1 MYSFKYFHIAIICSL
16 FLLNSCKTNTKEEA
30 EINSIKTPVSTEV
43 LRSVT
48 MDEFVTLQALSAYTK
63 KETVRASS
71 SGYIVSLK
79 RTLGE
84 KIKAGELI
92 LQIKTKEASALKSL
106 PQDSALHI
114 IGLIE
119 IKANSDGIISQMDHH
134 QGDFIS
140 EGDAL
145 LTMSQPRSL
154 VFYLKVPFSERASI
168 HPGESYPLLFPDG
181 KRITGKVTRLLTT
194 IEAGSQSE
202 DYLIEPQSSEMIPEN
217 LWIQVKIKKLS
228 HKGSYSLPKECVQS
242 NEAQTEFWVM
252 RILND
257 SLAIRV
263 NIKKGIESD
272 SLTEILFPR
281 FKPEDKFVSKGS
293 YGLSDT
299 ARIEIV
305 K

>member
-1 MYSFKYFHIAIICSL
+1 MNSFKYFQIPVICGFFL
-16 FLLNSCKTNTKEEA
+16 FTGCKTTPKEEA
-30 EINSIKTPVSTEV
+30 ELNSIKTPVSTEK
-43 LRSVT
+43 LRSVS
-48 MDEFVTLQALSAYTK
+48 MDEVVTLQAVSGYTR

-71 SGYIVSLK
+71 SGYIVSSK

-84 KIKAGELI
+84 HIKAGELI
-92 LQIKTKEASALKSL
+92 LQIKTKEASAIKAL

-114 IGLIE
+114 SGLIE
-119 IKANSDGIISQMDHH
+119 IRANSDGIISQMDHH

-145 LTMSQPRSL
+145 LTLSQPGSL

-181 KRITGKVTRLLTT
+181 KKMTGKVTRLLTT

-202 DYLIEPQSSEMIPEN
+202 DYLIEPLGGEMIPEN
-217 LWIQVKIKKLS
+217 LWIQVPVKKLS
-228 HKGSYSLPKECVQS
+228 HKGNYSLPKECVLS
-242 NEAQTEFWVM
+242 NEAQTDFWVM
-252 RILND
+252 RLSND
-257 SLAIRV
+257 SLAIKIK
-263 NIKKGIESD
+263 IKKGIESD
-272 SLTEILFPR
+272 SLTEILSPR
-281 FKPEDKFVSKGS
+281 FEPDDRFVSKGS